1 MLLWHLVD
9 RRPVHLARLRH
20 DGQPPHSRDQFLRPI
35 GRGPVAAKRRRAACF
50 CGPSL
55 YGATDCRHI
64 LSRKQRERSA

>member
-50 CGPSL
+50 CSRAKGSRT
-55 YGATDCRHI
+55 GAR
-64 LSRKQRERSA
+64 LA